1 LKPADRRLLRHARV
15 ARPYLVV
22 TSAAAVL
29 SAALVVVQAFVLAD
43 IVVSPTRSGTG
54 RTSLRTDLLVLGG
67 VVLGRAALAWVSE
80 VSAARAAAG
89 VKSALRASL
98 VAHVVRLGPTWLA
111 RQSPGAVAALA
122 TRGTDALDG
131 YFARYVPALVTAS
144 VVPVV
149 VVIVE
154 LSQDLLAG
162 FIILATLPLIPVFGV
177 LVGLATARRTRR
189 QWRSLSTL
197 AGHFL
202 DVVEGLPTLLVF
214 RRARAQLESIRR
226 VTEDHRRATMA
237 TLRLSF
243 LSSAVLEFVATIAV
257 ALVAVSTGLRLVSG
271 SLDLRTAVVVLVLAP
286 EAYWPLRQVGAQF
299 HSSAEGVAAAEKVFA
314 VLDTPMPPAGA
325 GIVAPRRDLVR
336 AVIRL
341 EHLTVTYDRRQPALD
356 DLNLVV
362 EPGEYVGIAG
372 PSGSG
377 KSTLLGVLLGFVVP
391 TSGRVLVQHGSDV
404 ADLSSF
410 DRDEWRSLISW
421 VPQQPWLAA
430 ASITDNVRMAR
441 PDACD
446 SDVSRALDL
455 AHATGFVD
463 ALPAGA
469 ATVLGERGVGLS
481 AGQRQRIALARAFL
495 RDSPLVLLDEPTAHL
510 DANSE
515 LAVAAAI
522 RRLAVGRTVIAVAHR
537 PAVLADADRVVQLG
551 RGATHEPLVVTAEAA
566 S

>member
-1 LKPADRRLLRHARV
+1 MRHTRG
-15 ARPYLVV
+15 ARPHLVV

-29 SAALVVVQAFVLAD
+29 SAGLVVVQAFVLAD
-43 IVVSPTRSGTG
+43 IIASSTRSGTG
-54 RTSLRTDLLVLGG
+54 RTALRTDLLVLGS
-67 VVLGRAALAWVSE
+67 VILGRAALAWVSE

-98 VAHVVRLGPTWLA
+98 VAHVVRLGPAWLA
-111 RQSPGAVAALA
+111 RQSPGALAALA

-131 YFARYVPALVTAS
+131 YFARYLPALVTAS
-144 VVPVV
+144 VVPAVV
-149 VVIVE
+149 VAVE

-214 RRARAQLESIRR
+214 RRARAQLDSIRR
-226 VTEDHRRATMA
+226 VAEDHRRATME

-271 SLDLRTAVVVLVLAP
+271 DLDLRTAVVVLVLAP

-299 HSSAEGVAAAEKVFA
+299 HSSAEGVAAAEEVFA
-314 VLDTPMPPAGA
+314 VLDTPVPPAGT
-325 GIVAPRRDLVR
+325 GTVAPRRDLVG

-341 EHLTVTYDRRQPALD
+341 EHLTVTYDRQHPALD

-362 EPGEYVGIAG
+362 EPAEYVGIAG

-391 TSGRVLVQHGSDV
+391 TSGRILVQYEGGHI

-410 DRDEWRSLISW
+410 DRDDWRSLISW

-430 ASITDNVRMAR
+430 ASIMDNVRLAR
-441 PDACD
+441 PDARD
-446 SDVSRALDL
+446 SDVARALDL
-455 AHATGFVD
+455 AHATGFVA

-515 LAVAAAI
+515 LAVAAAV

-551 RGATHEPLVVTAEAA
+551 RGTAYGPLVATAEAA